1 MTPEFQQ
8 HIATITAWLDGRAV
22 EPGLA
27 EDLERQFPASGPVFQ
42 GLAKACRDGMAGGWL
57 GQRGDET
64 LRYGRPIKPGPE
76 TAGYSV
82 DVVQMAD
89 LAGPHHAYPQG
100 EIDMI
105 VPIDAAAQFDGH
117 GEGWLVYGPG
127 TAHSPTVSG
136 GKAIVLYLLPAGE
149 IAFTRS

>member
-22 EPGLA
+22 EPALA
-27 EDLERQFPASGPVFQ
+27 QDLERQFPASGPVFQ
-42 GLAKACRDGMAGGWL
+42 GLAKSCRDGMAEGWL
-57 GQRGDET
+57 GQRGDGT
-64 LRYGRPIKPGPE
+64 LRYGRPIKPGPD

-82 DVVQMAD
+82 DVVRMAD
-89 LAGPHHAYPQG
+89 LAGPHHAHPQG

-105 VPIDAAAQFDGH
+105 VPLDPKAEFDGH

-127 TAHSPTVSG
+127 TAHSPTVTG
-136 GKAIVLYLLPAGE
+136 GAAIILYLLPAGE
-149 IAFTRS
+149 ITFSKA